1 MQSTKLSPSA
11 SYWFNRFWQTFIWC
25 YFCSS
30 VSIMGSTWCKLC
42 NIQTLPSS
50 FPMHW
55 SSVHSSL
62 IVICWSVWMSWLR
75 CPPFHGATAV
85 HGHREHGL
93 SFMLLLLLLKCTPY
107 CLTVLMSA
115 VWSPQMFVK
124 CLWMSAG
131 AIFYCMKEFNSV
143 SLLHTHFC
151 VKHQFVR
158 LPPSAGTCLKATKF
172 NEILSGRFN
181 LYCHSTNIHLWHWG
195 PT

>member
-11 SYWFNRFWQTFIWC
+11 SYWFKRFWQTFIWC

-85 HGHREHGL
+85 YGHHEHGL

-131 AIFYCMKEFNSV
+131 AIF
-143 SLLHTHFC
+143 LLHEGIQFC
-151 VKHQFVR
+151 IFASYTLLCQTPVCQTASPCWH
-158 LPPSAGTCLKATKF
+158 
-172 NEILSGRFN
+172 LSQGN
-181 LYCHSTNIHLWHWG
+181 KI
-195 PT
+195 